1 MYCSKC
7 GKENNNDTNFC
18 IYCGEKLKI
27 NKAKQEK
34 KVNEER
40 KIEKLEIRQ
49 NTNGNVLYMLGALIL
64 VIGGFIVLF
73 MKYRTFIDIEIFGT
87 NILVFYGFKLV
98 GLIGI
103 IFFGYIG
110 IYYIKRSVE
119 GTPLVIVNEEGIT
132 DNSSSTSVGFIA
144 WENIEN
150 MYIKSTLGNK
160 FIHLNLKTKIK
171 NRNYVDIT
179 LNSTGIS
186 PENFLQQIL
195 EYRKTIE
202 S

>member
-7 GKENNNDTNFC
+7 GKENNNDSNFC
-18 IYCGEKLKI
+18 IYCGEKLKT
-27 NKAKQEK
+27 NEVHQEN

-40 KIEKLEIRQ
+40 KIEELEIRQ

-73 MKYRTFIDIEIFGT
+73 MKYRTFIDMEIFGT
-87 NILVFYGFKLV
+87 SILVFYGFKLV

-103 IFFGYIG
+103 IFFGYIC
-110 IYYIKRSVE
+110 IYYIKRGIE

-132 DNSSSTSVGFIA
+132 DNSSATSVGFIP
-144 WENIEN
+144 WENIGN
-150 MYIKSTLGNK
+150 VYIKSTLGNK

-171 NRNYVDIT
+171 NSNYVDIT
-179 LNSTGIS
+179 LNSTRIS
-186 PENFLQQIL
+186 AENFLQQIL
-195 EYRKTIE
+195 EYRKAIGR
-202 S
+202 

>member
-7 GKENNNDTNFC
+7 GKENNNDSNFC